1 MPPTLAG
8 RARSLAGA
16 ALAAVV
22 VGLAGCGDGG
32 PPIVPVSGVVTID
45 GQPLTYGHVQ
55 VIPTGWRPAS
65 GRIGGDGRFTLTT
78 TVAGDGCAVGTHPVA
93 VLAGES
99 LTSETM
105 KWHAPPK
112 YADIKT
118 SNLTVTITG
127 PTDDLKIEL
136 KSDGSGKPSKGTR
149 EGGTENSGFDFG
161 K

>member
-1 MPPTLAG
+1 MPSTHSAG
-8 RARSLAGA
+8 RARLVGRA

-22 VGLAGCGDGG
+22 LALAGCGGG
-32 PPIVPVSGVVTID
+32 PRVVPVSGFVTID

-55 VIPTGWRPAS
+55 VIPADWRPAS

-78 TVAGDGCAVGTHPVA
+78 TASGDGCVVGTHPVA

-99 LTSETM
+99 LTPETM
-105 KWHAPPK
+105 KWHAPQK
-112 YADIKT
+112 YADAAT

-127 PTDDLKIEL
+127 PTDNLRIEL
-136 KSDGSGKPSKGTR
+136 KSDSSVKAPKAVF
-149 EGGTENSGFDFG
+149 EGGSEFA